1 MRWSSAA
8 DVPPGRPGTVP
19 EGVPRSATNVDWARA
34 STDPDHEHAVGRYGL
49 IDALLAAGVDAAHI
63 LLYYDRDAHAAYW
76 VVNPQR
82 GFSVVLTDDTES
94 HAGWIEGPWPFVA
107 MFAGPDGIVRT
118 EVDLSLDPLLTQA
131 IAWCADHRDVPEP
144 PLP

>member
-1 MRWSSAA
+1 M
-8 DVPPGRPGTVP
+8 
-19 EGVPRSATNVDWARA
+19 PRSATKVDWART
-34 STDPDHEHAVGRYGL
+34 STDPDHERAAGRYGL

-63 LLYYDRDAHAAYW
+63 LLYYDRDTHAADW

-94 HAGWIEGPWPFVA
+94 YAGWIEGPWPFVA
-107 MFAGPDGIVRT
+107 MFSGPDGIVRT